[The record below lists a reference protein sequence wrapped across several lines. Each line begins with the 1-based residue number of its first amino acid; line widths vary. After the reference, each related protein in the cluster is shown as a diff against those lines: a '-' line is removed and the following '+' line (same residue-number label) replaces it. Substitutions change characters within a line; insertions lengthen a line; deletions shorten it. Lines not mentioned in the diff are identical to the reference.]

1 MESIHQG
8 YASWSN
14 SLARFAGLRRNRQ
27 TAFTQSGIVAT
38 YSYAQNSSFVSGIV
52 LQNSV
57 STVLTTAKTY
67 DNLNRLQSISQSVG
81 SKTVSSCAY
90 TNNVANQR
98 VRALLADGSYWLY
111 EYNDKGEVI
120 SGKRYWSNGSPV
132 VGQQFEYAYDDIG
145 NRISTNTNGQ
155 PASYTA
161 NNLNQY
167 TERQVPRNFAVVGS
181 ANPTATVTV
190 DGSATSRHGS
200 YFAGASS
207 VSGTSSANKL
217 VTITGVKPMGASG
230 TADVVIIT
238 TGTTF
243 VPGTPETFTHDL
255 DGNLTGDGRWTYT
268 WDAENR
274 LVQMDTIEAAVAAG
288 APRQRLQFTYDWQGR
303 RVQKVLLESS
313 DGTNYT
319 TVSTTRFLYDG
330 WNLIAELD
338 GANSLVRSYFWGL
351 DLSGSPQG
359 AGGVGGLLTE
369 TVFSG
374 TSYYPYY
381 DGNGN
386 VLGLVDFSG
395 SSVAVYDYGPFGEP
409 VRVSGAM
416 ALQNP
421 FRFSTKY
428 TDDETGLVYY
438 GKDRYCIPPLGRW
451 ASRDHIEEAG
461 GENLYGFVNN
471 DPIGNIDSLGELIYW
486 SSISLS
492 VAKAHYQGGTQE
504 AVQIDF
510 NLVDTSKVKVAKD
523 FTDVKSFLNGSRN
536 AMSCKAGSKKF
547 TDARYG
553 FTASGTGDAS
563 TVLGDITL
571 KFQGDVKVKCDCKYE
586 VTGTLKSF
594 DDTYDFNTT
603 ASDWFHRN
611 PIRNV
616 LTVAGSVYNGS
627 GKSYSIQIRGS
638 KQISETGSIG
648 LLWNTNN

>member
-274 LVQMDTIEAAVAAG
+274 LIQMDTKDAAVAAG

-338 GANSLVRSYFWGL
+338 GANSLVRSYLWGL

-359 AGGVGGLLTE
+359 AGGVGGLLAE
-369 TVFSG
+369 TVSSG

-395 SSVAVYDYGPFGEP
+395 SSVAAYEYGPFGEP

-416 ALQNP
+416 VGASS
-421 FRFSTKY
+421 FRFSTKC
-428 TDDETGLVYY
+428 TDSESGLRYY
-438 GKDRYCIPPLGRW
+438 GYRYYDECTGRWISDDPIASAEDEQAPNLYLYCSNAASCYADLDGRKTYSPPPLIQIPAW
-451 ASRDHIEEAG
+451 ATRKIDIGPLLSNVFGIYQVLVHWDITITDSSGKPIVGAPVNENITYPSWHLWIDLTVSKGSTQTTDANGKIGDSQIAHFCGSGAWLQIQQDLTISGKTG
-461 GENLYGFVNN
+461 GWLDTL
-471 DPIGNIDSLGELIYW
+471 DPTG
-486 SSISLS
+486 
-492 VAKAHYQGGTQE
+492 
-504 AVQIDF
+504 
-510 NLVDTSKVKVAKD
+510 
-523 FTDVKSFLNGSRN
+523 VKS
-536 AMSCKAGSKKF
+536 AMLLIKF
-547 TDARYG
+547 
-553 FTASGTGDAS
+553 
-563 TVLGDITL
+563 
-571 KFQGDVKVKCDCKYE
+571 
-586 VTGTLKSF
+586 
-594 DDTYDFNTT
+594 
-603 ASDWFHRN
+603 
-611 PIRNV
+611 
-616 LTVAGSVYNGS
+616 
-627 GKSYSIQIRGS
+627 
-638 KQISETGSIG
+638 
-648 LLWNTNN
+648 